1 MIENTSGISPQ
12 AYNVLVAPQEVAAK
26 TKGGLFL
33 PDEVKT
39 REQFA
44 QTEGVLVAVSP
55 MAFRFAD
62 WPEDRAAEKPAIGDR
77 VFFSR
82 YVATKVTGTD
92 GKEYWLMKDE
102 SIAGVMR

>member
-1 MIENTSGISPQ
+1 MVENTSGISPQ
-12 AYNVLVAPQEVAAK
+12 AFNVLVAPQEVQAK
-26 TKGGLFL
+26 TKGGLLL

-44 QTEGVLVAVSP
+44 QTEGVLIAVSL
-55 MAFRFAD
+55 MAFRFAE
-62 WPEDRAAEKPAIGDR
+62 WPKDREDEKPAIGDR

-92 GKEYWLMKDE
+92 GREYWLMKDE
-102 SIAGVMR
+102 NIAGVMK